1 VHASVF
7 AYGEIM
13 LSSRA
18 IDELPTI
25 TGLFDPGWWDRMRDS
40 TTSGH
45 FSPEAT
51 LLTVAVFSLAFLAI
65 AAGFLI
71 KIRLG
76 GKEAGPSAWIVR
88 PEEIRALIEAAM
100 SQRSKVRVSFVRDDP
115 GARSTDASILA
126 ADPERG
132 IELEMT
138 ALVRATPSWVGKLVV
153 CDFRLRLDPRKDY
166 QSFYSFVAPIGAVRK
181 AGDDF
186 VHMHVGWP
194 DRLELEQ
201 KRGFL
206 RVEPPRGFVLELS
219 LWHEN
224 TIRAAKGN
232 FALPSTWGPPLL
244 RYAPGENLHD
254 AQLRNVSGGGVC
266 LEVQAETLREH
277 PSFYEPANRFLM
289 RLLLAEP
296 EADQPVEFFLAL
308 RLQNSYGDPGISGK
322 KGFGFHILSFGVP
335 TEAPRENLSWKT
347 AAAGVP
353 SLDDWAFRR
362 HLALYRSRGE

>member
-1 VHASVF
+1 
-7 AYGEIM
+7 M
-13 LSSRA
+13 LSSKA
-18 IDELPTI
+18 IDELPTF

-65 AAGFLI
+65 TAGFLI
-71 KIRLG
+71 KIRRG
-76 GKEAGPSAWIVR
+76 SKETGPSTWIER
-88 PEEIRALIEAAM
+88 PEEIRSLLDAAM
-100 SQRSKVRVSFVRDDP
+100 NQRSKVRVSFVRDDP
-115 GARSTDASILA
+115 GARSTDASILSVA
-126 ADPERG
+126 SERG

-166 QSFYSFVAPIGAVRK
+166 QSFYNFVVPITAVRK
-181 AGDDF
+181 AGDEF

-194 DRLELEQ
+194 TRLELEQ

-206 RVEPPRGFVLELS
+206 RVEPPRNFVLELS

-224 TIRAAKGN
+224 TVRAAKGS
-232 FALPSTWGPPLL
+232 FALPSTWGRPLL
-244 RYAPGENLHD
+244 RYAPEANLQD
-254 AQLRNVSGGGVC
+254 AELRNVSGGGLR
-266 LEVQAETLREH
+266 LEVQGDALREH

-296 EADQPVEFFLAL
+296 ELGQPVEFFLAL
-308 RLQNSYGDPGISGK
+308 RLQNTYGDPGVAGR

-335 TEAPRENLSWKT
+335 TETPRENLSWKT
-347 AAAGVP
+347 AASGVP
-353 SLDDWAFRR
+353 SLDDWVFRR